1 MPTTAKSTQR
11 HFEVHPSVLFRL
23 GEDLI
28 SDDVQAITELV
39 KNSYDAD
46 ADWAVVRI
54 VTTEGPDAFPND
66 AGYIEVE
73 DNGSGMTVGQ
83 IAEGWLTLS
92 NSIKREMK
100 AAGQRTGKDRTPLGD
115 KGLGRLGAQ
124 RLGHRV
130 TIETIP
136 QGAAEKHSLSFDW
149 RDFEGHNSLSEVE
162 LIIRTEP
169 SRNRHGTRIIVS
181 DLREPD
187 ELRDLPRLQSS
198 LAKVISP
205 YKGVEKFQLAVTID
219 GSDLDIFEFESRVRD
234 AAVIRYTLDFDGTVL
249 KVHGRMRLAH
259 LRPNSKKERPEF
271 ARTFEADRG
280 EAFLRFL
287 QGLPDADGLQLRA
300 AQSSGWWAEFRRTVR
315 LDDVKPAKDGEEI
328 ADPGPFIGELDGFN
342 LAPGAV
348 DDLGVFD
355 RLSDLRAHLRD
366 VHGIRIYR
374 DGFNVR
380 VDEDWLGLGKQWS
393 NAPSW
398 YGLRPATTTGYIAL
412 SASKNAQLIETT
424 DREGFKRTPH
434 YINFEKLLRE
444 FIAATATIGEVI
456 GRGAVAYRRSLEA
469 PAPDDSDMG
478 TLIDRLSATLSQA
491 QGFQAPLSEIKT
503 RLKGDAAEAN
513 ELVNRF
519 TGQAAELDDDGMEM
533 LSALNALSRHADRAV
548 SVVAELETFVNE
560 IAEQKRVGERMQHD
574 LQVMEDQLTLAYETV
589 AVGLTAEALSH
600 EIANIAEGLA
610 RRTTEIARHVNQVA
624 PNDRKITNFLAHV
637 RGSVA
642 GLRRQLAHLAPSLRY
657 VRERRETIVL
667 SALSDE
673 VCSYFSDRWR
683 DEKLTIRSEVIR
695 DGAILINRGKIMQ
708 VFDNL
713 VLNSEYWL
721 KEQVRLGRRERGEV
735 RILIDGPTVQVSDNG
750 PGVDPEVENAIFEPF
765 ITRKPSG
772 LGRGLGLFITRQLL
786 VAEGCDIT
794 LTPDRNNRKRRYVF
808 EIDLSGAYQDA

>member
-1 MPTTAKSTQR
+1 VPTIAKSTPR

-39 KNSYDAD
+39 KNAYDAD

-54 VTTEGPDAFPND
+54 VTTEGPDGFPD
-66 AGYIEVE
+66 DDGYIEIE
-73 DNGSGMTVGQ
+73 DNGNGMTVDQ
-83 IAEGWLTLS
+83 ITDGWLTLS

-136 QGAAEKHSLSFDW
+136 RGDGEKHSLSFDW
-149 RDFEGHNSLSEVE
+149 RDFEGHNSLSEVD
-162 LIIRTEP
+162 LTIRTGPTKE
-169 SRNRHGTRIIVS
+169 RHGTRIIVS

-187 ELRDLPRLQSS
+187 ELTDHARLQAS
-198 LAKVISP
+198 LGKVISP
-205 YKGVEKFQLAVTID
+205 YHGVEKFQLAVTID

-234 AAVIRYTLDFDGTVL
+234 AAVIRYTLDFDGTAL
-249 KVHGRMRLAH
+249 KVRGRMRLAH

-280 EAFLRFL
+280 EAFLEFL
-287 QGLPDADGLQLRA
+287 QGLPEADGLHLRPA
-300 AQSSGWWAEFRRTVR
+300 RSSGWWAEFTRTIR
-315 LDDVKPAKDGEEI
+315 LDDVKPAKDGKEI
-328 ADPGPFIGELDGFN
+328 ADPGPFTGELDGFN

-348 DDLGVFD
+348 GDLGVFD

-412 SASKNAQLIETT
+412 SASDNAQLIETT

-434 YINFEKLLRE
+434 YTNFEKLLRE
-444 FIAATATIGEVI
+444 FIATTATVGEVI

-469 PAPDDSDMG
+469 PEPNEADTG

-491 QGFQAPLSEIKT
+491 QGFQGPLNEIRI
-503 RLKGDAAEAN
+503 RLEDDAAETTD
-513 ELVNRF
+513 LVNRF
-519 TGQAAELDDDGMEM
+519 TSDADELDDDGMEM
-533 LSALNALSRHADRAV
+533 LSALNALSRHADSAL
-548 SVVAELETFVNE
+548 SVVAELETFMGD

-600 EIANIAEGLA
+600 EIANIAEVLA
-610 RRTTEIARHVNQVA
+610 RRATEITRHVKQVA
-624 PNDRKITNFLAHV
+624 PNDRKLATFLAHV
-637 RGSVA
+637 RGSVT

-657 VRERRETIVL
+657 VRERRERIVL
-667 SALSDE
+667 SEFVDE
-673 VCSYFSDRWR
+673 VCSYFTDRWR
-683 DEKLTIRSEVIR
+683 DEKLSIRSEVIN
-695 DGAILINRGKIMQ
+695 DGAVVINRGKIMQ

-713 VLNSEYWL
+713 ILNSEYWL
-721 KEQVRLGRRERGEV
+721 KEQVRLGRRDHGEV
-735 RILIDGPTVQVSDNG
+735 KILIDGSTVQVSDNG
-750 PGVDPEVENAIFEPF
+750 PGVDPEVEHSIFEPF
-765 ITRKPSG
+765 ITRKPAG
-772 LGRGLGLFITRQLL
+772 LGRGLGLFISRQLL

-794 LTPDRNNRKRRYVF
+794 LTRERNSRKRRYIF
-808 EIDLSGAYQDA
+808 EIDLSGAFQDA